1 MNTNNSCSCC
11 GGFLLRHIR
20 HGGVYWFC
28 QECRQEIPLLNV
40 SSLSGVVEGR
50 NQRAITK
57 EVVNS

>member
-11 GGFLLRHIR
+11 GGSLLRHIR

-28 QECRQEIPLLNV
+28 QGCWQEVPLLTV

-50 NQRAITK
+50 NKRAITK